1 MKDKAIEGIAS
12 ARQKDRLANDAAVAD
27 RNKKGVGKRANI
39 SSGLSSTKSPSLSVN
54 QLNKQNLIN
63 NISSSSTQDAEA
75 KKRLQNRQKM
85 QNQAIK
91 VAEKIPV
98 VSKYAKM
105 AKMAE
110 KIKNVK
116 SNKGNPLKNI
126 FGGNSSKE
134 PTPAEAEEV
143 MGAEQRGEE
152 YKPEQAETKFTAI
165 NSKTTKL
172 IIIWSILG
180 FMCANVFICVIL
192 VSAITDTAV
201 KSYLE
206 TKENPTEDELAERY
220 SANEEDSS
228 SSSNNESSNNDSSNS
243 NSSNNN
249 NQNSNSS
256 YKISGVPTIN
266 QYSEG
271 LPTGCETCSATMLL
285 NFYGYDITSTKFAT
299 DYLITKNYSNGSGP
313 DPNSAFVGSPFKT
326 DNSFGIYAPAMTKSI
341 NKYLA
346 NKSKKAKNITG
357 KSLTYIIDNY
367 VSKGIPVMTWGT
379 VEMQKATKGAT
390 WTVNYTDENSS
401 VNKGSTFTWKRPE
414 HCLVLIGYDDN
425 YYYFNDP
432 YTGKEERYSKVDVES
447 SYNSLGKQAIVIE

>member
-192 VSAITDTAV
+192 VSAITDTAG

-206 TKENPTEDELAERY
+206 TKENPTEDELVERY

-228 SSSNNESSNNDSSNS
+228 SSSNNESSNN

-256 YKISGVPTIN
+256 SSNSSSNKNNIIYVGDSRMV
-266 QYSEG
+266 G
-271 LPTGCETCSATMLL
+271 LCLSVNLSSKEDCSIAKGSMGYNWFSNTALPQIKSKLNSNKNSTVVIYMGTNDLL
-285 NFYGYDITSTKFAT
+285 NNGAFESYAKDYNQLAKDYNDSSIIIVSVTEIDDNKAVENGYQVKNSQVVNFNNSLKKSLSSDVKYCDVYSKINNNFNTS
-299 DYLITKNYSNGSGP
+299 D
-313 DPNSAFVGSPFKT
+313 
-326 DNSFGIYAPAMTKSI
+326 GIHYTSDT
-341 NKYLA
+341 Y
-346 NKSKKAKNITG
+346 KNI
-357 KSLTYIIDNY
+357 YQQIQN
-367 VSKGIPVMTWGT
+367 
-379 VEMQKATKGAT
+379 
-390 WTVNYTDENSS
+390 
-401 VNKGSTFTWKRPE
+401 
-414 HCLVLIGYDDN
+414 CL
-425 YYYFNDP
+425 
-432 YTGKEERYSKVDVES
+432 
-447 SYNSLGKQAIVIE
+447 

>member
-192 VSAITDTAV
+192 VSAITDTAG

-379 VEMQKATKGAT
+379 VEMQKAT
-390 WTVNYTDENSS
+390 N
-401 VNKGSTFTWKRPE
+401 
-414 HCLVLIGYDDN
+414 
-425 YYYFNDP
+425 
-432 YTGKEERYSKVDVES
+432 
-447 SYNSLGKQAIVIE
+447 

>member
-27 RNKKGVGKRANI
+27 RNKKGVGKRTNI

-192 VSAITDTAV
+192 VSAITDTAG

-228 SSSNNESSNNDSSNS
+228 SSSNS
-243 NSSNNN
+243 NSSNNNN

-256 YKISGVPTIN
+256 SSNSSSNKNNIIYVGDSRMV
-266 QYSEG
+266 G
-271 LPTGCETCSATMLL
+271 LCLSVNLSSKEDCSIAKGSMGYNWFSNTALPQIKSKLNSNKNSTVVIYMGTNDLL
-285 NFYGYDITSTKFAT
+285 NNGAFESYAKDYNQLAKDYNDSSIMIVSVTEIDDNKAVENGYQVKNSQVVNFNNSLKKSLSSDVKYCDVYSKINNNFNTS
-299 DYLITKNYSNGSGP
+299 D
-313 DPNSAFVGSPFKT
+313 
-326 DNSFGIYAPAMTKSI
+326 GIHYTSDT
-341 NKYLA
+341 Y
-346 NKSKKAKNITG
+346 KNI
-357 KSLTYIIDNY
+357 YQQIQN
-367 VSKGIPVMTWGT
+367 
-379 VEMQKATKGAT
+379 
-390 WTVNYTDENSS
+390 
-401 VNKGSTFTWKRPE
+401 
-414 HCLVLIGYDDN
+414 CL
-425 YYYFNDP
+425 
-432 YTGKEERYSKVDVES
+432 
-447 SYNSLGKQAIVIE
+447 